1 MDWFFNQY
9 VYGTD
14 LPAYHFDGQITLD
27 GDATSLHLMLIQSG
41 VPPSFKML
49 VPIYLEF
56 VDGKIMRLGS
66 ITITGPKTIEQTVKL
81 PKLPSAVKRVSIN
94 YYYDVLAAE
103 N

>member
-1 MDWFFNQY
+1 
-9 VYGTD
+9 
-14 LPAYHFDGQITLD
+14 
-27 GDATSLHLMLIQSG
+27 
-41 VPPSFKML
+41 